1 MRRAIIGAT
10 VIIIIAVVV
19 FMLSRL
25 PAVYDTDLS
34 RIGGGLP
41 AAVLVHD
48 HNTVDSI
55 VLMQDLDRL
64 RSDYE
69 PALALLLADF
79 HHPDG
84 RAFAQR
90 HDLPRASLTLFDA
103 RGELVAIYD
112 RHRER
117 ADLVGFLE
125 QQARPLMQ

>member
-1 MRRAIIGAT
+1 MRKTVIGAS
-10 VIIIIAVVV
+10 VVVVIAVVV

-34 RIGGGLP
+34 RIGAGIP

-55 VLMQDLDRL
+55 VLMQDLDRV

-69 PALALLLADF
+69 PALVLLLADF
-79 HHPDG
+79 HHPEG

-117 ADLVGFLE
+117 GDLVGFLE
-125 QQARPLMQ
+125 QQARPLMR

>member
-1 MRRAIIGAT
+1 MRRAIIGAS
-10 VIIIIAVVV
+10 VVVVIAVVV

-25 PAVYDTDLS
+25 PAVYDTNLS
-34 RIGGGLP
+34 RIGTGLP

-55 VLMQDLDRL
+55 VLMQDLDRV
-64 RSDYE
+64 RGDYE

-117 ADLVGFLE
+117 GDLTGFLE
-125 QQARPLMQ
+125 QHARPLMH